1 MRYKMKKVFNEAKI
15 IIKIL
20 LIAWLEGRALSVTKK
35 IKMKK
40 ELEVKAKLQLNQ
52 ILNRLELEIKKK
64 KPYSYWPVAQI
75 SLAKQLLKPDALK
88 NFLRCEKIKETMNE
102 TYALF
107 LIKEYFVVNAKIRQY
122 RFPKEILQDY
132 AIGNPVP
139 FCLDRK
145 TSGNTVHHLYHIF
158 KYLDFLGQDSKK
170 NLQLIKEIHEFGG
183 GYGNMC
189 RLFINFGFQGRYLIQ
204 DLPILN
210 VLQKFFLKNIAL
222 QNEILKKKCPAFKNI
237 VFTDEVP
244 LLSSKLNNK
253 RLYVAT
259 WSLSECPPE
268 VRKQQ
273 HSVLNKCSYFMIGF
287 RESFEGLN
295 NKEYFAAL
303 CLTRPDIFWKA
314 VPIPHLPESYYLFGK
329 PKL

>member
-1 MRYKMKKVFNEAKI
+1 MKKVFNKAKE
-15 IIKIL
+15 IIKVVL
-20 LIAWLEGRALSVTKK
+20 VAWLEGRALSVTKK
-35 IKMKK
+35 IKTKK

-52 ILNRLELEIKKK
+52 ILNLLELEIKKRI
-64 KPYSYWPVAQI
+64 PHSYWPVAQI

-107 LIKEYFVVNAKIRQY
+107 LIKEYFVVLTKIYQY
-122 RFPKEILQDY
+122 KFNKAILQDY

-139 FCLDRK
+139 FCLNRK
-145 TSGNTVHHLYHIF
+145 TSGNLVHHLYHIF
-158 KYLDFLGQDSKK
+158 KYLDFLGQNSQKK
-170 NLQLIKEIHEFGG
+170 LFELSEIYEFGG

-189 RLFINFGFQGRYLIQ
+189 RLFFKLGFRGRYYIQ

-210 VLQKFFLKNIAL
+210 VLQKFFLGNIAL
-222 QNEILKKKCPAFKNI
+222 QNEILKKKWPAFKNI

-259 WSLSECPPE
+259 WSLSECPPK

-273 HSVLNKCSYFMIGF
+273 HSVLNKCNYFLIGF

-303 CLTRPDIFWKA
+303 CSTRPDISWKV

-329 PKL
+329 PKLVT